1 LLDRVS
7 TIVLGLDGS
16 GKAQAFADY
25 SQWAAD
31 QATPKPTKPK
41 TATPRVPAAAPSKK
55 KLSYLESREY
65 ESIEER
71 IAVLEDTLH
80 AKHMSVEEV
89 ALKEPRS
96 LEKLYKEIEAA
107 QQEVDL
113 LYARWAEL
121 EEKAG

>member
-1 LLDRVS
+1 
-7 TIVLGLDGS
+7 
-16 GKAQAFADY
+16 
-25 SQWAAD
+25 
-31 QATPKPTKPK
+31 
-41 TATPRVPAAAPSKK
+41 
-55 KLSYLESREY
+55 
-65 ESIEER
+65 
-71 IAVLEDTLH
+71 LEDALY

-89 ALKEPRS
+89 ALKEPRL